1 MTNATTQKVCYLTLN
16 STSEAHRHTL
26 GGAGGHRGYVRY
38 IYVELHRLGAPTVN
52 HIYYV
57 HLRWGYVFR
66 GIKGLLWVGIR
77 VGIGGGRVRYKGAQ
91 INPSQLMAVL
101 HRSWGTIGGRVL
113 HSKRGMNYV
122 AVYVFMLGVDGC
134 CVSSL
139 GEG

>member
-1 MTNATTQKVCYLTLN
+1 MA
-16 STSEAHRHTL
+16 A
-26 GGAGGHRGYVRY
+26 
-38 IYVELHRLGAPTVN
+38 VN

-66 GIKGLLWVGIR
+66 GMGGLLWVGIR